1 MGMKIFEK
9 DGKDFIEYEIPDFN
23 NNKDKEI
30 GKCLEDFEILNL
42 LEINENNKLFKVKSK
57 KNYKIYAIKQIS
69 LEQNLI
75 SNDELIKQI
84 EFFKNNDHPN
94 IVKCF
99 DYFFEDKYIYIIME
113 YMNNGG
119 LESYN
124 ISHNIFNVEIQIE
137 KKWEIVYRC
146 LCALAFIND
155 KGYSR
160 NIDLKNILFDDNF
173 NIKIGIMSLSS
184 MKIEFLDVQFLGKS
198 LKKLI
203 NSYDKNKAYSDDD
216 SYSSLISFISY
227 ISEQYI
233 DSLNA
238 KYRAK
243 AHFIKYCIKNSS
255 IEALFYCLNT
265 YKNIRT
271 YFSDINVSKY
281 FSKKYKI
288 GEINTSKLVLDIFI
302 NLNKKEN
309 VDKEM
314 LKEEK
319 EDKINKFR
327 KAFQNEDYFKNYNVE
342 IPLIKLVD
350 FVLYK
355 LNTELNE
362 VLIPKN
368 KEDENKTRNDKK
380 EMLSRYNWLQVIS
393 EEDEKLNFEK
403 IFNIYKDR
411 ISSLISRNFMSFIE
425 TIDICQKCKV
435 KKINFSWY
443 FYFCIPGNKNDMKDN
458 VKKVLENSVCLK
470 RYSKKVCEFCF
481 GKITLHEISGVF
493 HKLAN
498 DLIILLDR
506 KEKLGNK
513 LVIDFDDDLDLYDK
527 YEEKII
533 NFKLKAIILKKLEKE
548 EYVCYLKDDFDN
560 KWKNKEGKTIGRYKN
575 DDNINNTIALFYE
588 LNKGFGKKIKSQEN
602 LNYQLNNSFVSQ
614 EINFANSQ
622 NSVIFFNDIKTFNKN
637 NNNFIHP
644 FITQNSHEEIDLQ
657 LKKNINSIEFS
668 QINYP
673 QLNLNNNNSERF
685 KNMQNTMNNL
695 QFNKLKEINN
705 ISNENYKKIPSS
717 RINPKNILYNKNII
731 NDEIR
736 ERAFSCN
743 ISSNYDKIEEI
754 PIYTNEPSN
763 FEKIEYIPGKKL
775 SLKIDELS

>member
-1 MGMKIFEK
+1 
-9 DGKDFIEYEIPDFN
+9 
-23 NNKDKEI
+23 
-30 GKCLEDFEILNL
+30 
-42 LEINENNKLFKVKSK
+42 
-57 KNYKIYAIKQIS
+57 
-69 LEQNLI
+69 
-75 SNDELIKQI
+75 
-84 EFFKNNDHPN
+84 
-94 IVKCF
+94 
-99 DYFFEDKYIYIIME
+99 
-113 YMNNGG
+113 
-119 LESYN
+119 
-124 ISHNIFNVEIQIE
+124 
-137 KKWEIVYRC
+137 
-146 LCALAFIND
+146 
-155 KGYSR
+155 
-160 NIDLKNILFDDNF
+160 
-173 NIKIGIMSLSS
+173 
-184 MKIEFLDVQFLGKS
+184 
-198 LKKLI
+198 
-203 NSYDKNKAYSDDD
+203 
-216 SYSSLISFISY
+216 
-227 ISEQYI
+227 
-233 DSLNA
+233 
-238 KYRAK
+238 
-243 AHFIKYCIKNSS
+243 
-255 IEALFYCLNT
+255 
-265 YKNIRT
+265 
-271 YFSDINVSKY
+271 
-281 FSKKYKI
+281 
-288 GEINTSKLVLDIFI
+288 
-302 NLNKKEN
+302 
-309 VDKEM
+309 
-314 LKEEK
+314 
-319 EDKINKFR
+319 
-327 KAFQNEDYFKNYNVE
+327 
-342 IPLIKLVD
+342 
-350 FVLYK
+350 
-355 LNTELNE
+355 
-362 VLIPKN
+362 
-368 KEDENKTRNDKK
+368 
-380 EMLSRYNWLQVIS
+380 
-393 EEDEKLNFEK
+393 
-403 IFNIYKDR
+403 
-411 ISSLISRNFMSFIE
+411 MSFIE
-425 TIDICQKCKV
+425 TIDICQNCKV
-435 KKINFSWY
+435 KKINFSWN

-470 RYSKKVCEFCF
+470 RYSKKVCEFCY

-498 DLIILLDR
+498 NLIILLDR

-602 LNYQLNNSFVSQ
+602 LNYQLNNSFASQ
-614 EINFANSQ
+614 EINDNFANSQ

-657 LKKNINSIEFS
+657 LKKNINSIEFN